1 MQSWRD
7 SLVLLKINK
16 SLECSSMKLKGTLSS
31 ILAMKTMYPECSTQC
46 YHWKPTDDIL
56 KISKKQPWIRIKNK
70 SNKFDTNMCK
80 YV

>member
-16 SLECSSMKLKGTLSS
+16 SLECSSMKLKGALSI

-46 YHWKPTDDIL
+46 YHRKPTDDIL
-56 KISKKQPWIRIKNK
+56 KISKKQPWITIKNK

-80 YV
+80 YA

>member
-7 SLVLLKINK
+7 SLVLLKTNK
-16 SLECSSMKLKGTLSS
+16 SLECSSMKLKGTLSI

-46 YHWKPTDDIL
+46 YHRKPTDDIL
-56 KISKKQPWIRIKNK
+56 KISKKQPWITIKNK

-80 YV
+80 YA